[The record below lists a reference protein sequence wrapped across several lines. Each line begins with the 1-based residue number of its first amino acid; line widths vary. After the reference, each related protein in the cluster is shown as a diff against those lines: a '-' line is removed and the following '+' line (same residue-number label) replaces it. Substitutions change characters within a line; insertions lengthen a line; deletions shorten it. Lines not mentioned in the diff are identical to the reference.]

1 MEQNIKI
8 IAIMIGIFLLAIGF
22 LMFIAGVRGMDN
34 IAACSNSFFCGV
46 GATINSVSLRSRYV
60 VDGLVAVFGVIVFL
74 VGVVFTGFG
83 AIALAL
89 PKTFGG
95 QPTVKPANPTLRY
108 CRHCGAPVL
117 ADSTFCSS
125 CGKPLA

>member
-1 MEQNIKI
+1 
-8 IAIMIGIFLLAIGF
+8 
-22 LMFIAGVRGMDN
+22 MDN
-34 IAACSNSFFCGV
+34 IAGCSNSFFCGL
-46 GATINSVSLRSRYV
+46 GATIGSVSLQSRYA
-60 VDGLVAVFGVIVFL
+60 VDGLVAICGVIVLL
-74 VGVVFTGFG
+74 VGVVSTGFG

-95 QPTVKPANPTLRY
+95 KPTVKPANQALRY

-117 ADSTFCSS
+117 ADSIFCSS